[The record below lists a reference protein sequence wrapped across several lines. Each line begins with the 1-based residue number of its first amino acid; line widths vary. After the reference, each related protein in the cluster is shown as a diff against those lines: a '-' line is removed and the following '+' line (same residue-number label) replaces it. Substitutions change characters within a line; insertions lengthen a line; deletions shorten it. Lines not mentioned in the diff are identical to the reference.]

1 MGIKIK
7 QLPMLSPIHELFYYH
22 QSFTTIFLQSG
33 HEFVWHPVKATNAT
47 HLNIGNEMV
56 MDMGLP
62 NHERMNFWQ
71 TLPIYWNANRAN
83 FAPAPPIIYKDEL

>member
-1 MGIKIK
+1 M
-7 QLPMLSPIHELFYYH
+7 EA
-22 QSFTTIFLQSG
+22 G
-33 HEFVWHPVKATNAT
+33 HEFVWDPVRATNAT

-71 TLPIYWNANRAN
+71 QLPVYWNSNREN
-83 FAPAPPIIYKDEL
+83 YKPAPPIVYKDEL

>member
-1 MGIKIK
+1 MCPHFIVALIV
-7 QLPMLSPIHELFYYH
+7 LVNYH
-22 QSFTTIFLQSG
+22 SFTTIFLQLG